1 MYVVLHEV
9 TCHGVWLYGMHRM
22 CWDSS
27 SFTWHQ
33 PCNNKTVLLVH
44 HFSGGEEGAV
54 AAWRDSDS
62 ASCQRVQCLYN
73 FTPPPEIVGS
83 TRYTHTHTHTHK
95 PYPLQNNLMATS
107 RRKKLMMQCE
117 TISRALL
124 AETQLDMDK
133 STTTKAR
140 STMMSSTVNK
150 RNRMCSTTRWML
162 KRSDLYTTQTLAS
175 SMKQQ
180 RELITTQKKLGDGSW

>member
-1 MYVVLHEV
+1 MLRQQQFHMAPAIQQQNS
-9 TCHGVWLYGMHRM
+9 TASTSLQWR
-22 CWDSS
+22 
-27 SFTWHQ
+27 
-33 PCNNKTVLLVH
+33 
-44 HFSGGEEGAV
+44 GGRGSCCLK
-54 AAWRDSDS
+54 RFRLS

-95 PYPLQNNLMATS
+95 PYPLQNNLTATS

-124 AETQLDMDK
+124 AVTQLDMDK
-133 STTTKAR
+133 STTTRAR

-150 RNRMCSTTRWML
+150 RNRMCSTTR
-162 KRSDLYTTQTLAS
+162 
-175 SMKQQ
+175 
-180 RELITTQKKLGDGSW
+180 